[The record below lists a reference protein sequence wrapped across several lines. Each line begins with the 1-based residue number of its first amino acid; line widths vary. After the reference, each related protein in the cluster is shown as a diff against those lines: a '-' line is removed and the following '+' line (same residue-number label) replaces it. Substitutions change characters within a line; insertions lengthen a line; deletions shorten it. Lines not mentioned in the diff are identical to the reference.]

1 MDTRTAFVT
10 GADHGLGLA
19 LATRLLADGWR
30 VVAGRYA
37 RDEHRL
43 DELSEQYGE
52 NLKIVP
58 LDVSDLDSVRA
69 AATAAMNDLQ
79 AIDLVINNA
88 AVLGLSGL
96 ENRIGDGLDYE
107 AILATISVNSLGPLR
122 VVQEL
127 LPAVS
132 RSSLKRLCFVSSEA
146 GSVTRAH
153 RPFWYSYQMSKSAL
167 NMAVATL
174 YTDLHP
180 QGYSFR
186 VYHPGWMQTFMKG
199 QPDPRAELTPDQA
212 AELALGYFLDDGVP
226 EEPLVMRDEKGTE
239 WPW

>member
-19 LATRLLADGWR
+19 LATRLLAHGWR

-37 RDEHRL
+37 ADEHRL
-43 DELSEQYGE
+43 DDLASSHASDLQ
-52 NLKIVP
+52 IVP
-58 LDVSDLDSVRA
+58 LDVSDLGSVRTA
-69 AATAAMNDLQ
+69 AAAAMSEHDS
-79 AIDLVINNA
+79 IDLVINNA
-88 AVLGLSGL
+88 AVLGLGGL

-107 AILATISVNSLGPLR
+107 TILATISINALGPLR

-146 GSVTRAH
+146 GSVGRAH
-153 RPFWYSYQMSKSAL
+153 RPSWYAYQMSKSAL
-167 NMAVATL
+167 NMGVATL
-174 YTDLHP
+174 YTDLRP

-186 VYHPGWMQTFMKG
+186 IYHPGWMQTFMKG
-199 QPDPRAELTPDQA
+199 QPDPNADLTPDQA
-212 AELALGYFLDDGVP
+212 AELALGYFLDESVP
-226 EEPLVMRDEKGTE
+226 EEPLLMRDEKRAE

>member
-1 MDTRTAFVT
+1 MNKRTAFVT

-19 LATRLLADGWR
+19 LATRLLADGWQ
-30 VVAGRYA
+30 VVAGRYTP
-37 RDEHRL
+37 DERSL
-43 DELSEQYGE
+43 DELASRHGSK
-52 NLKIVP
+52 LHVVP
-58 LDVSDLDSVRA
+58 LDVSDLDSVR
-69 AATAAMNDLQ
+69 TAASQ
-79 AIDLVINNA
+79 AMAEHDTIDLLINNA

-96 ENRIGDGLDYE
+96 ENRVADGLDYE

-127 LPAVS
+127 LPALA
-132 RSSLKRLCFVSSEA
+132 RSEMRRLCFISSEA
-146 GSVTRAH
+146 GSVGRAH

-167 NMAVATL
+167 NMGVATL

-199 QPDPRAELTPDQA
+199 RPDPNADLTPDQA

-226 EEPLVMRDEKGTE
+226 EEPLVMRDEKGEE